1 MPTKLHE
8 ESTEAPPGG
17 VAGANGAHPSLL
29 TREAILAA
37 RDIATE
43 VVDVPEWG
51 GSVMV
56 RGLTGRARDSIEARF
71 TDAKGKLDLGK
82 SGDFRAAYVSL
93 AIVDEHGAL
102 LFGEGDVAALGEKS
116 SVAIQR
122 IFDAAIRLSAVRAE
136 DIDGITADL
145 KDDPSGATG

>member
-8 ESTEAPPGG
+8 ESTDAPASGG
-17 VAGANGAHPSLL
+17 AGGNGAHPVLL
-29 TREAILAA
+29 SREAILAA

-71 TDAKGKLDLGK
+71 MDANGKFALGR
-82 SGDFRAAYVSL
+82 SGEFRGVYVSL
-93 AIVDEHGAL
+93 TVVDEDGSL
-102 LFGEGDVAALGEKS
+102 LFSEEDISALADKS
-116 SVAIQR
+116 SVALQR
-122 IFDAAIRLSAVRAE
+122 IFDVATRLSAVRAE

-145 KDDPSGATG
+145 KDAPSGATG